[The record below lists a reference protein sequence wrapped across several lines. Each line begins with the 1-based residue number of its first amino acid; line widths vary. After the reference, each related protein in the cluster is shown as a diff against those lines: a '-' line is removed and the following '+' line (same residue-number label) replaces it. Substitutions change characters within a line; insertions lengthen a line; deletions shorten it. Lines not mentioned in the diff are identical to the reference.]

1 MESHGFLPIMKSRTL
16 FFLLAGL
23 FCGTS
28 EADIKTASGAE
39 PAASKTDFIRFVEND
54 QGASLQTAIAS
65 YVSPTGVIVDL
76 IGAVHIADKKYFDA
90 LNLRF
95 KSYDAVLY
103 ELVGRPIEQRTEM
116 KVADGNAKLQWLGQM
131 QETMRKKLAL
141 ESQLQCIDYK
151 APNFVH
157 ADMSTEGF
165 LDTQKDKKENF
176 LTLWMKAAI
185 ASSVTTEPDE
195 EKPSMVE
202 FLATL
207 MREDNAREL
216 KLMVGRE
223 FDRVEQLMA
232 GIESGDGTVIIGER
246 NRHALKVLK
255 KQIDSG
261 KKHLAIFYGAAHF
274 PDMEERLVK
283 QGFQFEKTEWLKAW
297 DMPNQE

>member
-1 MESHGFLPIMKSRTL
+1 MDLHGFLPPMNSRL
-16 FFLLAGL
+16 LLFLLACL
-23 FCGTS
+23 FCEIS
-28 EADIKTASGAE
+28 LADIITAPGAE
-39 PAASKTDFIRFVEND
+39 PVTAKTDFIRFVEND

-76 IGAVHIADKKYFDA
+76 IGAVHIADKNYFDA
-90 LNLRF
+90 LNHRF

-103 ELVGRPIEQRTEM
+103 ELVGRPVEQRTEM

-185 ASSVTTEPDE
+185 ASSVTADPEKE
-195 EKPSMVE
+195 EPSMVE
-202 FLATL
+202 FLAIL
-207 MREDNAREL
+207 MREDNASEL

-223 FDRVEQLMA
+223 FDRVENLMA

-246 NRHALKVLK
+246 NRHALEVLK
-255 KQIDSG
+255 KQIESG
-261 KKHLAIFYGAAHF
+261 KMRLAIFYGAAHF
-274 PDMEERLVK
+274 PDMEQRLLK
-283 QGFQFEKTEWLKAW
+283 QGYKLEKTEWLKTW
-297 DMPNQE
+297 DLPNEK

>member
-1 MESHGFLPIMKSRTL
+1 MNLHGFLPDMNYRHLL
-16 FFLLAGL
+16 FFLACF
-23 FCGTS
+23 FCGAS
-28 EADIKTASGAE
+28 LADINISSGAE
-39 PAASKTDFIRFVEND
+39 PAAVKTDFIRFVEND

-76 IGAVHIADKKYFDA
+76 IGAVHIADKNYFDA
-90 LNLRF
+90 LNQYF
-95 KSYDAVLY
+95 KGYDSVLY
-103 ELVGRPIEQRTEM
+103 ELVGRPVEQRTEM
-116 KVADGNAKLQWLGQM
+116 KVADGHAKLQWLGQM

-185 ASSVTTEPDE
+185 ASSVTADPEKE
-195 EKPSMVE
+195 EPSMMG
-202 FLATL
+202 FLAML
-207 MREDNAREL
+207 MRDDNARKL

-223 FDRVEQLMA
+223 FDRVENLMA

-246 NRHALKVLK
+246 NRHALEVLK
-255 KQIDSG
+255 KQIDAG

-274 PDMEERLVK
+274 PDMEQRLLK
-283 QGFQFEKTEWLKAW
+283 QGYKLEKTEWLKAW
-297 DMPNQE
+297 DLPNEK

>member
-16 FFLLAGL
+16 FFLLASL

-185 ASSVTTEPDE
+185 ASSVTAEPDKE
-195 EKPSMVE
+195 EPSMVE
-202 FLATL
+202 FLAVL
-207 MREDNAREL
+207 MREDNASEL

-223 FDRVEQLMA
+223 FDRVENLMA

-246 NRHALKVLK
+246 NRHALEVLK
-255 KQIDSG
+255 KQIDAG
-261 KKHLAIFYGAAHF
+261 KKQLAVFYGAAHF
-274 PDMEERLVK
+274 PDMEQRLLE
-283 QGFQFEKTEWLKAW
+283 QGYKLQKTEWLTAW
-297 DMPNQE
+297 DLPNEE